1 MKRQTPFLKHLTSFT
16 VANTTDKQIEVN
28 LFAPD
33 VNGLEN
39 QNVRDD
45 LSSIKVD
52 YKQIQNHVARKD
64 ELITTVRF
72 QVLNPKHDR
81 LLFQTEGNEVINSNN
96 IHGMALRHMDVV
108 TKGVNGM
115 LNINPVINSDWKEE
129 QSILKDFNFEF
140 TASKNCYLK
149 IKVPAYTAYQI
160 DFLRDSTL
168 YLTMMRDIAPLNM
181 DVYNALRDGFVLFN
195 KLSDIVPISIDLES
209 KSKQYWYIVKEKE
222 QQIFKLLSDISQHT
236 ERNKTNSDIVMLYN
250 AVKEARFLIKNLIE
264 QTKKLIESD
273 KAIIDSSKQK
283 DDSNTKG
290 ISKYIK
296 AAQKKLE
303 GTKPVNYFDFENDGK
318 SKNKSRKKKT
328 TKTKPKYTI
337 NTNVIGKHIIKKP
350 TKKTKPESF
359 DPLNTK
365 IKSRMYK
372 NHPTSMTKAVPK
384 KSVKKPIKKKGK
396 K

>member
-129 QSILKDFNFEF
+129 PSILKDFNFEF

-195 KLSDIVPISIDLES
+195 KLSEIVPISIDNSLPSRNVWE
-209 KSKQYWYIVKEKE
+209 IVKQKE
-222 QQIFKLLSDISQHT
+222 QGIFKLLSNISKHT
-236 ERNKTNSDIVMLYN
+236 ERNKTNSNIVLLYN
-250 AVKEARFLIKNLIE
+250 AVKETRFLIKQLIE
-264 QTKKLIESD
+264 QTKKLIEND
-273 KAIIDSSKQK
+273 KAVINSSKQK
-283 DDSNTKG
+283 DDAKG
-290 ISKYIK
+290 INKYIK

-303 GTKPVNYFDFENDGK
+303 GTKSVNFFDFENDD

-328 TKTKPKYTI
+328 TKNKPKYTLS
-337 NTNVIGKHIIKKP
+337 TNVIGKHIIKKP
-350 TKKTKPESF
+350 TKKTNPESF

-372 NHPTSMTKAVPK
+372 NHPTSITKPVPK